1 MALYHYKV
9 DKITKCVDGDTIDCI
24 PNLGFGVCLH
34 GEHGRGIRVRLCNID
49 TPESRTRDSVEKE
62 YGLLAKKFVIEFFKS
77 AKEVLLHTTEKGK
90 YGRYLGDFKV
100 GNKWLTKELIKA
112 HLAVPYHGQSKKE
125 IQKLHIANRSKVQMP
140 GKHYGKGKG
149 YMGAPQKPKKAV
161 KRKPRIVRRP

>member
-34 GEHGRGIRVRLCNID
+34 GEHGRGIRVRLNGID
-49 TPESRTRDSVEKE
+49 TPESRTRNKTEKK
-62 YGLLAKKFVIEFFKS
+62 YGLLAKRFVKEFFKD
-77 AKEVLLHTTEKGK
+77 AKKILLHTTEKGK

-100 GNKWLTKELIKA
+100 GNKWLTKELLKN

-125 IQKLHIANRSKVQMP
+125 ITKLHLENRT
-140 GKHYGKGKG
+140 HIIR
-149 YMGAPQKPKKAV
+149 QKPKLKEWLLI
-161 KRKPRIVRRP
+161 KESTK